1 MTIVTLISHL
11 FPAINFKTDKSLHYF
26 GLTANKDYNH
36 VVKFLQDLLLCK
48 MSALINGM
56 HITSV
61 LYVSTSKKLI
71 YQQTMYLNN
80 L

>member
-1 MTIVTLISHL
+1 MTIVTLISHP

-26 GLTANKDYNH
+26 GLTANKDYKH

-48 MSALINGM
+48 MSTLVNGM

>member
-26 GLTANKDYNH
+26 GLTANKDYKH

-48 MSALINGM
+48 MNTLVNGM
-56 HITSV
+56 HFTSV
-61 LYVSTSKKLI
+61 LLCFHLNKEIKVSTNHVFK
-71 YQQTMYLNN
+71 
-80 L
+80 